1 MAKGKK
7 SILPPDAGAHSGR
20 NRQEFYSGDRA
31 TEPLP
36 GLAGLADGGNSS
48 GAHPTAERNSD
59 FEAANRELAQGEVW
73 ERVRK
78 LALRQLNRLVSL
90 EPKVLRDEFPEA
102 VHDLRVASRR
112 LQSLLDFLYP
122 VPRPPHLRKLRRR
135 LKQARKVLGE
145 LRNQDVLVARIARV
159 LARKRAARREAWEA
173 GHEYVVKLRS
183 KTVERAHRE
192 LSSLNLAQVYVR
204 LRQELT
210 AFEEPEAS
218 KAEPSSHSVALPGPV
233 PTGDAPSEQLIA
245 FGRETDAAVR
255 FAKRLGELWKDFDAL
270 AAKSRRDPG
279 VLHTLRIA
287 TKRLRYLLEVAAAL
301 NVAGS
306 SEALHW
312 LHDLQGKL
320 GDWHDLEV
328 LDATLI
334 DMLARPKFLRA
345 NLPLAITVERLILGL
360 RASKTR
366 HCHSYLRRALQ
377 SGPYRQTVAWVNQSA
392 IRQPLPAG

>member
-7 SILPPDAGAHSGR
+7 SILPPDAGAHTGR
-20 NRQEFYSGDRA
+20 NRQEFYSGNRA
-31 TEPLP
+31 AEPLP

-48 GAHPTAERNSD
+48 GAHLTAERNSD
-59 FEAANRELAQGEVW
+59 FEAANRELALGEVW

-145 LRNQDVLVARIARV
+145 LRNQDVLVARITRV

-218 KAEPSSHSVALPGPV
+218 KAEPSPHSVALPGPV
-233 PTGDAPSEQLIA
+233 PAGAPSEQPIA
-245 FGRETDAAVR
+245 SGRETDAAAR

-270 AAKSRRDPG
+270 AGKSRRDPG
-279 VLHTLRIA
+279 VLHPLRIA

-301 NVAGS
+301 NVGGS

-312 LHDLQGKL
+312 LHDLQGRL

-334 DMLARPKFLRA
+334 NMLARPKFLRA
-345 NLPLAITVERLILGL
+345 NLPLAITAERLILGL

-377 SGPYRQTVAWVNQSA
+377 SGAYRQTAAWVNQSA
-392 IRQPLPAG
+392 SRQPLPAG

>member
-7 SILPPDAGAHSGR
+7 SVLAPDAGAHTGR
-20 NRQEFYSGDRA
+20 NRLEFHSGNRA
-31 TEPLP
+31 AEPLP
-36 GLAGLADGGNSS
+36 GLAGLPDGGNSS

-59 FEAANRELAQGEVW
+59 FEAANRELAEGEVW

-192 LSSLNLAQVYVR
+192 LSRLNLAQVYVR

-218 KAEPSSHSVALPGPV
+218 KAEPSSPHSVALSGPV
-233 PTGDAPSEQLIA
+233 PAGAPSEQPTGS
-245 FGRETDAAVR
+245 GRETDAAAR
-255 FAKRLGELWKDFDAL
+255 FATGLDELWKDFDVL

-279 VLHTLRIA
+279 VLHPLRIA
-287 TKRLRYLLEVAAAL
+287 TKRLRYLVEVAAAL
-301 NVAGS
+301 NVGGS

-312 LHDLQGKL
+312 LRDLQGKL

-345 NLPLAITVERLILGL
+345 NLPFAITVERLILGL

-377 SGPYRQTVAWVNQSA
+377 SGAYRQTAAWVNQSA

>member
-1 MAKGKK
+1 MAVTAPAPISPLSGIAISKLLTPNSPKARCGSASGNWLCASLIVLYRSSPKCCGTN
-7 SILPPDAGAHSGR
+7 SPRLFTICGWPAGASNHCWTS
-20 NRQEFYSGDRA
+20 FIPFRA
-31 TEPLP
+31 
-36 GLAGLADGGNSS
+36 
-48 GAHPTAERNSD
+48 
-59 FEAANRELAQGEVW
+59 
-73 ERVRK
+73 
-78 LALRQLNRLVSL
+78 
-90 EPKVLRDEFPEA
+90 
-102 VHDLRVASRR
+102 
-112 LQSLLDFLYP
+112 
-122 VPRPPHLRKLRRR
+122 PHLRKLRRR

-192 LSSLNLAQVYVR
+192 LSRLNLAQVYVR

-210 AFEEPEAS
+210 AFEEPGAS
-218 KAEPSSHSVALPGPV
+218 KAEPSSPHSVALPGPV
-233 PTGDAPSEQLIA
+233 PAGAPSEHPIA
-245 FGRETDAAVR
+245 SGRETDAAAR
-255 FAKRLGELWKDFDAL
+255 FAKRLGELWNDFDAL
-270 AAKSRRDPG
+270 AAKSRRDPA
-279 VLHTLRIA
+279 VLHPLRIA
-287 TKRLRYLLEVAAAL
+287 TKRLRYLVEVAAAL
-301 NVAGS
+301 NVGES

-345 NLPLAITVERLILGL
+345 NLPLAVTVERLILGL

-377 SGPYRQTVAWVNQSA
+377 SGAYRQTAAWVNQSA

>member
-7 SILPPDAGAHSGR
+7 SILPPDAGAHTGR
-20 NRQEFYSGDRA
+20 KRQELYGSNLA
-31 TEPLP
+31 AEPLP

-59 FEAANRELAQGEVW
+59 FEAAKRELAQGEVW
-73 ERVRK
+73 ERVRR

-90 EPKVLRDEFPEA
+90 ESKVLRDEFPEA

-122 VPRPPHLRKLRRR
+122 VPRPPHLRKLRGR

-173 GHEYVVKLRS
+173 GQEYVVKLRS

-192 LSSLNLAQVYVR
+192 LSRLNLAQVYVR

-218 KAEPSSHSVALPGPV
+218 KAEPSSQHSVALPRPV
-233 PTGDAPSEQLIA
+233 PAGAPSEHPIA
-245 FGRETDAAVR
+245 SGRETDAAAR
-255 FAKRLGELWKDFDAL
+255 FAKRLGELWKDFDTL

-279 VLHTLRIA
+279 VLHPLRIA
-287 TKRLRYLLEVAAAL
+287 TKRLRYLVEVAAAL
-301 NVAGS
+301 NAEGS
-306 SEALHW
+306 SRALDW
-312 LHDLQGKL
+312 LRDLQGKL

-345 NLPLAITVERLILGL
+345 NLPLAITVERLILAL

-377 SGPYRQTVAWVNQSA
+377 SGAYRQTAAWVNQSA

>member
-7 SILPPDAGAHSGR
+7 SILAPDAGAHTGR
-20 NRQEFYSGDRA
+20 NRQEFYSGNRA
-31 TEPLP
+31 AEPLP
-36 GLAGLADGGNSS
+36 DLTGLADGGNNS
-48 GAHPTAERNSD
+48 GTHPTAERNSD
-59 FEAANRELAQGEVW
+59 IEALNRELAQGVVW

-122 VPRPPHLRKLRRR
+122 TPRPPQIRKLRRR

-145 LRNQDVLVARIARV
+145 LRNLDVLVARIARV

-183 KTVERAHRE
+183 KTVERTHRE
-192 LSSLNLAQVYVR
+192 LSRLNLAQVYVR

-218 KAEPSSHSVALPGPV
+218 KADPSSPHPVALPGPM
-233 PTGDAPSEQLIA
+233 PAGAPSEQPVA
-245 FGRETDAAVR
+245 SGRETDDAAR
-255 FAKRLGELWKDFDAL
+255 FAKRLGELWKDFDSL

-279 VLHTLRIA
+279 VLHPLRIA
-287 TKRLRYLLEVAAAL
+287 TKRLRYLVEVAAAL
-301 NVAGS
+301 NAGGS

-312 LHDLQGKL
+312 LRDLQGKL

-328 LDATLI
+328 LDAALI

-366 HCHSYLRRALQ
+366 HCHNYLRRALQ
-377 SGPYRQTVAWVNQSA
+377 SAAYWQTAAWVNQSA
-392 IRQPLPAG
+392 LRQPLPAG